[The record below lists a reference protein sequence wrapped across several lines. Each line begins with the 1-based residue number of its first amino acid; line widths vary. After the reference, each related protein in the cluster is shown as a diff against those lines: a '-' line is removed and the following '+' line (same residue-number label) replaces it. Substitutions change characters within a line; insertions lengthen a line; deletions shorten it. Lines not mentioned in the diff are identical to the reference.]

1 MHPGTVV
8 SLLVLLAGSLPAA
21 TLEGSISFDQ
31 APRVALVYF
40 SEDRSLDTATTVT
53 VDQKGKEFTQMLVV
67 APPGG
72 TVAFSNSDDV
82 QHNVFAEDK
91 ELGVAFDIGL
101 ANPQSVS
108 PQPVSWKEGQV
119 VRCGC
124 RIHPKMQ
131 VWIAAIRSR
140 HFKAMTFEPGAKG
153 PVAFTITDVPAQYRK
168 VRVWTPRFETQEVEV
183 AGSTPAKV
191 EFARKDKI
199 FATLSL
205 TLK

>member
-1 MHPGTVV
+1 MQPAIAV

-21 TLEGSISFDQ
+21 TLEGSISFEQ

-40 SEDRSLDTATTVT
+40 SEDRSLDAATTIT

-91 ELGVAFDIGL
+91 EIGVSFDIGL
-101 ANPQSVS
+101 ANPQSVN

-153 PVAFTITDVPAQYRK
+153 PVAFTIADVPAQYRR
-168 VRVWTPRFETQEVEV
+168 VRVWTPRFESQEVELTS
-183 AGSTPAKV
+183 GKPANV
-191 EFARKDKI
+191 EFARKDKV
-199 FATLSL
+199 FATVSL